1 MHFCQQPP
9 PHPRLR
15 KEIPIHFCRQPPPR
29 PRLRRRIPIHLC
41 RHPPPRPRLRRSS
54 PAPAG
59 RGQCVAI
66 SGEQPYPGCNRGEA
80 VFGSSPAYSRALDRV
95 DIAIGGGGPRGGGT
109 RSPSLVSHAP
119 STLLLVA
126 GISARDT
133 HALLPAAPTPP
144 APSAL
149 LPRPAGRGQCVA
161 ISGEQPYLGCNRW
174 EAVHWTVGIS
184 PRGVGLTGRG
194 NSFPLPCLSRSKH
207 LASRCRHFCEGYPGT
222 SAGTPTPPAPS
233 ALLPRPH
240 PGAGSVRGDIRG
252 AAVPG
257 VEPVGH
263 RARLFSRISPY
274 AGPWGYRHWG
284 RRPAG
289 RGNLFPL
296 PCLSRSRHLAP
307 CQPYPARPSAG
318 RLPMHFCRQ
327 PPPRPRLRRSAPSP
341 AGRGQCS
348 RYLVES
354 RIRGAT
360 GGPPCPALLQDLPI
374 CWTVG
379 ISPLGEG
386 PTGRGN
392 LFPLPCLSRSRYL
405 APRQP
410 YPARPSAGRLPMHF
424 CRHPPPRP
432 RLRRSSPAPS
442 RQAGSVRGD
451 TWWAAV
457 SRVQPVGS
465 RIRFFSRISP
475 CAGPWG
481 YRHWGRRPAGRGNL
495 FPLPCL
501 SRSKHLASR
510 RHPHTARACGAPP
523 PPRQAGAVLAIPGG
537 KPYPGCNRWATVPG
551 SSPGSPHAVD
561 RGDIAIGGGGPRGG
575 GTCSPS
581 PVSHTPDTLLLAS
594 PIPPGLQPAGYPY
607 TPPAPPPLPSPG
619 SLTIRAKSQKEMGA
633 AGELRRQRR
642 GL

>member
-1 MHFCQQPP
+1 
-9 PHPRLR
+9 
-15 KEIPIHFCRQPPPR
+15 
-29 PRLRRRIPIHLC
+29 
-41 RHPPPRPRLRRSS
+41 
-54 PAPAG
+54 
-59 RGQCVAI
+59 VAI

-341 AGRGQCS
+341 AGRGQC
-348 RYLVES
+348 V
-354 RIRGAT
+354 A
-360 GGPPCPALLQDLPI
+360 
-374 CWTVG
+374 
-379 ISPLGEG
+379 ISGE
-386 PTGRGN
+386 
-392 LFPLPCLSRSRYL
+392 
-405 APRQP
+405 QP
-410 YPARPSAGRLPMHF
+410 YPGR
-424 CRHPPPRP
+424 
-432 RLRRSSPAPS
+432 
-442 RQAGSVRGD
+442 
-451 TWWAAV
+451 
-457 SRVQPVGS
+457 
-465 RIRFFSRISP
+465 
-475 CAGPWG
+475 
-481 YRHWGRRPAGRGNL
+481 
-495 FPLPCL
+495 
-501 SRSKHLASR
+501 
-510 RHPHTARACGAPP
+510 
-523 PPRQAGAVLAIPGG
+523 
-537 KPYPGCNRWATVPG
+537 NRWATVPG

>member
-222 SAGTPTPPAPS
+222 SAS
-233 ALLPRPH
+233 SPH
-240 PGAGSVRGDIRG
+240 PARACGA
-252 AAVPG
+252 P
-257 VEPVGH
+257 
-263 RARLFSRISPY
+263 
-274 AGPWGYRHWG
+274 
-284 RRPAG
+284 
-289 RGNLFPL
+289 
-296 PCLSRSRHLAP
+296 
-307 CQPYPARPSAG
+307 
-318 RLPMHFCRQ
+318 
-327 PPPRPRLRRSAPSP
+327 PPPRRGGGSAW
-341 AGRGQCS
+341 
-348 RYLVES
+348 RYQGSS

-360 GGPPCPALLQDLPI
+360 GGKPCPALLQNLPM

-379 ISPLGEG
+379 ISPLGEAA
-386 PTGRGN
+386 RGAGEQVPP
-392 LFPLPCLSRSRYL
+392 PLSLTLQIPCSLPALSRPAFSRQATHAL
-405 APRQP
+405 LPAAPTP
-410 YPARPSAGRLPMHF
+410 
-424 CRHPPPRP
+424 
-432 RLRRSSPAPS
+432 PAPS
-442 RQAGSVRGD
+442 AL
-451 TWWAAV
+451 
-457 SRVQPVGS
+457 
-465 RIRFFSRISP
+465 
-475 CAGPWG
+475 
-481 YRHWGRRPAGRGNL
+481 RPLPGGGRG
-495 FPLPCL
+495 PC
-501 SRSKHLASR
+501 
-510 RHPHTARACGAPP
+510 
-523 PPRQAGAVLAIPGG
+523 VAIPGG
-537 KPYPGCNRWATVPG
+537 QPC
-551 SSPGSPHAVD
+551 
-561 RGDIAIGGGGPRGG
+561 
-575 GTCSPS
+575 
-581 PVSHTPDTLLLAS
+581 
-594 PIPPGLQPAGYPY
+594 PGLSRLIPMHWTVVDMCDRHWG
-607 TPPAPPPLPSPG
+607 
-619 SLTIRAKSQKEMGA
+619 
-633 AGELRRQRR
+633 
-642 GL
+642 